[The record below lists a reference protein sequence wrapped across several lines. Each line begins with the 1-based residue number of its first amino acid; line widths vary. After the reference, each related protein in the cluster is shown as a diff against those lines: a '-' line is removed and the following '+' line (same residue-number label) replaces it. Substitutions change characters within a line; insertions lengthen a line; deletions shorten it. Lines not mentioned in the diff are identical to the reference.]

1 LAQSL
6 VSCCLGE
13 SAVIVVGG
21 LEESEFGEVV
31 ELVEGVIKLA
41 EEVEDELGV
50 EGGLDF
56 EMSGDSGE
64 ELELS
69 VEGLTVIVMKTV
81 VVGLRVRIVGRTAI
95 LLL

>member
-1 LAQSL
+1 MVEGS
-6 VSCCLGE
+6 
-13 SAVIVVGG
+13 
-21 LEESEFGEVV
+21 EESEFGEES

-69 VEGLTVIVMKTV
+69 VEGLTVIVVKTV

-95 LLL
+95 LLS